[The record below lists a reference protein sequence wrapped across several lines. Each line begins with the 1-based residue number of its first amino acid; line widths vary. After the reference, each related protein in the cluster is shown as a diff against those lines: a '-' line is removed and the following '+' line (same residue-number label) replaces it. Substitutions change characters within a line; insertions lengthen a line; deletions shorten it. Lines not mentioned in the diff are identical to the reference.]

1 MSDEKGSGHTL
12 FCISYFLKLL
22 YTTLA
27 MKRKSG
33 VADGRIEDGD

>member
-27 MKRKSG
+27 IKSSP
-33 VADGRIEDGD
+33 A